1 MSYRVS
7 NGYISL
13 PSRYGS
19 IENFQHHLDNGRR
32 SPRWTS
38 KDLGSCR
45 HGLDSPRLF
54 GLSELEKNI
63 AAAGHMEP
71 EHCMGQWRDYTRGP
85 TSPRHTDRE
94 RSVSPLRGIH
104 SLECYS
110 KLAINTPPISRRNSL
125 SRLSTSSP
133 EESALELSLSRRGWS
148 GSEMDL
154 RASLSE
160 SAQKRTDLVQRLR
173 ETQGKLEEQSE
184 EIRKRD
190 KELELSR
197 AKTELLALKQ
207 KQLEASIS
215 QLEKEKGWLEVS
227 RFEDKKQRSEL
238 QDRIIN
244 LEMEVMLA
252 KSSLENFNYTNEL
265 MNQKTSMGNEEVN
278 RELKTAR
285 ENLIYFRNRVKILE
299 AEKNQAVE
307 ELRKLREGSHLAL
320 SHTNEANQRVTD
332 TLRTHQNLQ
341 EELSDLQLNFNNINL
356 EKELLSSK
364 VLRLEEKVSDLTL
377 RFKIAQSDKERYM
390 QEKLELHRRTQE
402 LSLELERS
410 RRGREGFNDQ
420 VSDLHIELVGAKTQA
435 NRQDQE
441 KVQIKE
447 ELVMLKQVNEKLTEE
462 LGQTQQM
469 LQNTLEQLHQT
480 QAEHKISS
488 NLSAALEAERK
499 QLLEEKQLLMAAV
512 ENDEESQ
519 IVQDLRGSQE
529 HLQEEKDKLHTRC
542 RELEAALEQAHEQL
556 GSQIQEQ
563 QQVTL
568 YWKERWQQT
577 AVNMKNVEELLEQ
590 EKFQCQKASE
600 KNTELLQDCEMLQ
613 ADTEELSE
621 LKATVNRLKEENR
634 RLSQQKMEVE
644 QSRHLQHLQNSI
656 QENNE
661 GMTTQLKDLY
671 EELQQAHEKIKVLE
685 REKSDKE
692 LEMRKLK
699 CDNGSVLRIEL
710 DACKQQLELERN
722 RRELL
727 QNTVGELESK
737 LSEERNSQEW
747 LSGVGKQNSVDLSK
761 GLSVGDVRAEIQSLQ
776 QQLEKEKETKK
787 QKDELIFTL
796 KEELEDLNSKKPG
809 DIKTSLEEVD
819 SELVL
824 VREELQKVWDMLK
837 SKDTELEEQYQEL
850 ESARD
855 QYTECST
862 ERVRLEQLVTSLQKQ
877 TEEKEQSIKHLQQI
891 REMEKTEMDIERSSL
906 ELKLAEMQQQYG
918 KTSSNNIVQG
928 AQTGVKSWSPRVGQ
942 PPASSHKCSR
952 CEVFLQQVEKTIK
965 GCQER
970 NVELQEEKNQTLV
983 CLYQLQ
989 DVLKNMSKQTKIN
1002 EEVVQNL
1009 QVDNEALKHQHKL
1022 VTEQLKGL
1030 FKGKQ
1035 NLESAYKQIPK
1046 DEKPA
1051 DDWTVKSRLVKNVL
1065 NSVKAHK
1072 EHQENVVKEKRQQE
1086 EQQNL
1091 HGESEEKDVKKLQTQ
1106 LKEQQEKIFTMSSE
1120 IKVLREKNESLM
1132 KAKLRFQQQVQQ
1144 IRSISQLGC
1153 EKEPRDP
1160 IVPRLSRDTKA
1171 SHKENELESNSQ
1183 GSSTPVAGNQTPDGS
1198 WAGSQQSS
1206 RSPTPINTNNAT
1218 SSPPRL
1224 NFPGTMGRSWRNS
1237 MEGSL
1242 LSPRSNADSD
1252 GPLTPRSSTLLS
1264 PRPYQ
1269 PWNSKTLQKFGES

>member
-7 NGYISL
+7 NGFVSL

-19 IENFQHHLDNGRR
+19 TENFQHHLDNGRR

-45 HGLDSPRLF
+45 HVLDSQRLF

-63 AAAGHMEP
+63 AAAGHMET

-85 TSPRHTDRE
+85 TSPRHTDRA

-110 KLAINTPPISRRNSL
+110 KLPINTSPISRRNSL

-207 KQLEASIS
+207 KQLEASVS

-227 RFEDKKQRSEL
+227 RFEDKKQRGEL

-265 MNQKTSMGNEEVN
+265 MNQKTSTGNEEVN

-299 AEKNQAVE
+299 AEKNLAVE
-307 ELRKLREGSHLAL
+307 ELRKLREGRHLAL

-377 RFKIAQSDKERYM
+377 RLKIAQSDKERYM

-410 RRGREGFNDQ
+410 QRGREGFNDQ
-420 VSDLHIELVGAKTQA
+420 VSDLHIELVGAKSQA

-441 KVQIKE
+441 KVQMKE

-469 LQNTLEQLHQT
+469 LQNTLEQLHQI
-480 QAEHKISS
+480 QAEHKIGS

-519 IVQDLRGSQE
+519 SIQDLRASQE
-529 HLQEEKDKLHTRC
+529 HLQEERDKLHTRC
-542 RELEAALEQAHEQL
+542 RELEASLEQAHEQL

-577 AVNMKNVEELLEQ
+577 SVNLKNVEELLEQ
-590 EKFQCQKASE
+590 EKAQCQKTAE

-621 LKATVNRLKEENR
+621 LKETVNRLKEENR
-634 RLSQQKMEVE
+634 QLSRQKMEVE
-644 QSRHLQHLQNSI
+644 QSRHLQYLQNSM

-699 CDNGSVLRIEL
+699 QSDNGSVLRIEL
-710 DACKQQLELERN
+710 DACRQQLELERN

-727 QNTVGELESK
+727 QNRVGELESK
-737 LSEERNSQEW
+737 LQDERNSQDW
-747 LSGVGKQNSVDLSK
+747 LSGVGSQNSVDLSK
-761 GLSVGDVRAEIQSLQ
+761 GLSVGDVRAEIQNLQ

-809 DIKTSLEEVD
+809 DIK
-819 SELVL
+819 
-824 VREELQKVWDMLK
+824 
-837 SKDTELEEQYQEL
+837 
-850 ESARD
+850 
-855 QYTECST
+855 YTECST

-918 KTSSNNIVQG
+918 KTFSNNIVQG
-928 AQTGVKSWSPRVGQ
+928 AQTGVKSRSPRVGQ
-942 PPASSHKCSR
+942 PTASSHKCSR
-952 CEVFLQQVEKTIK
+952 CEVFLQQVEKAIK
-965 GCQER
+965 GCQEH

-989 DVLKNMSKQTKIN
+989 DVLKNLSKQTKIN

-1030 FKGKQ
+1030 FKEKQ

-1106 LKEQQEKIFTMSSE
+1106 LKEQQENISTMSSE
-1120 IKVLREKNESLM
+1120 IKMLREKNESLM

-1144 IRSISQLGC
+1144 IRSISQPGG

-1160 IVPRLSRDTKA
+1160 IVPRLSRDTNA
-1171 SHKENELESNSQ
+1171 SHKENELESSSQ
-1183 GSSTPVAGNQTPDGS
+1183 GSSTPVAGTQTPERS

-1218 SSPPRL
+1218 SPLRL
-1224 NFPGTMGRSWRNS
+1224 HFPGTMGRNWRNS

-1242 LSPRSNADSD
+1242 LSPRSNADSE
-1252 GPLTPRSSTLLS
+1252 GPMTPRASTLLS